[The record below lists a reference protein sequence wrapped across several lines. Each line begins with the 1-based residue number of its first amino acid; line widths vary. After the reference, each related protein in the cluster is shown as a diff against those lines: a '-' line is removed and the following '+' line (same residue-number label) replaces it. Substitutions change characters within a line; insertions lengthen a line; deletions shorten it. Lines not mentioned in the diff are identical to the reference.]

1 MLSDVA
7 PVDPAKFRQCYH
19 YCTLTR
25 NLQILGAFAF
35 LSRVQGKKQFEQ
47 YIPAALKTL
56 GMNLKAGGTNE
67 FPRLQGIV
75 EETCRQI
82 KIP

>member
-1 MLSDVA
+1 
-7 PVDPAKFRQCYH
+7 VDPDKFRQCYH

-35 LSRVQGKKQFEQ
+35 LSRVQGKKQFEK
-47 YIPAALKTL
+47 YIPAALRTL
-56 GMNLKAGGTNE
+56 ALNLKADATNE

-75 EETCRQI
+75 DQACT
-82 KIP
+82 KLSIP